1 MKEFNKLRILP
12 RDNLSKHDYIKRHFY
27 QNEMTRKLYD
37 SEEFSDDQLLYIFN
51 NNTLKRLG
59 FPLKR
64 CGKKR
69 RRQRKERIYCNPVFF
84 DIVYKTMQKVWEQYT
99 LSGLIDPFKN
109 FVGYKDLQK
118 IFILWIKSCGKEFT
132 VYVD

>member
-1 MKEFNKLRILP
+1 M
-12 RDNLSKHDYIKRHFY
+12 
-27 QNEMTRKLYD
+27 RKLYD

-69 RRQRKERIYCNPVFF
+69 RMQRKERIICNPVFF
-84 DIVYKTMQKVWEQYT
+84 DIVYKTMEKVWEQYP
-99 LSGLIDPFKN
+99 LSGLIDTSKN
-109 FVGYKDLQK
+109 FVDYKDLHLGDK
-118 IFILWIKSCGKEFT
+118 NIEVLL
-132 VYVD
+132 

>member
-1 MKEFNKLRILP
+1 MDENYMKEFNKLRILP
-12 RDNLSKHDYIKRHFY
+12 RDNLSKHDYIKRYFY

-69 RRQRKERIYCNPVFF
+69 KRQRKERIICNPVFF
-84 DIVYKTMQKVWEQYT
+84 DIVYKNYGKGFGEQYT
-99 LSGLIDPFKN
+99 LAGLIDPSKKFLLI
-109 FVGYKDLQK
+109 VK
-118 IFILWIKSCGKEFT
+118 IFIWEIKICL
-132 VYVD
+132 

>member
-1 MKEFNKLRILP
+1 MGENYMKEFNKLRILP
-12 RDNLSKHDYIKRHFY
+12 RDNLSKHDYIKRYFY

-37 SEEFSDDQLLYIFN
+37 SEEFSDDQLLSIFN

-69 RRQRKERIYCNPVFF
+69 RIQRKERIIRNPVFF
-84 DIVYKTMQKVWEQYT
+84 DIVYKTMEKVWEQYT
-99 LSGLIDPFKN
+99 LEGLIDPSKN
-109 FVGYKDLQK
+109 FVDCKDLCLGDK
-118 IFILWIKSCGKEFT
+118 NMFVGEING
-132 VYVD
+132 

>member
-1 MKEFNKLRILP
+1 MDENYMKEFNKLRILP
-12 RDNLSKHDYIKRHFY
+12 RDNLSKHDYIKRYFY
-27 QNEMTRKLYD
+27 QNEMMRKLYD

-69 RRQRKERIYCNPVFF
+69 RIQRKERIICNPVFF
-84 DIVYKTMQKVWEQYT
+84 DIVYKTMEKVWEQYT
-99 LSGLIDPFKN
+99 LAGLIDPSKYFVDCKDLHLGDKN
-109 FVGYKDLQK
+109 MFVGE
-118 IFILWIKSCGKEFT
+118 ING
-132 VYVD
+132 